1 MNGALDARD
10 YGGGTPRKSFAPWMN
25 ATGVPRHVMAD
36 ICGWSLRNRDAM
48 DGYMKTTPEMVLRIK
63 SSLPAPAYS

>member
-1 MNGALDARD
+1 
-10 YGGGTPRKSFAPWMN
+10 MN
-25 ATGVPRHVMAD
+25 ATGVPRHIMAD

-48 DGYMKTTPEMVLRIK
+48 DGYMKTTPEMVVLRIK

>member
-1 MNGALDARD
+1 MDLR
-10 YGGGTPRKSFAPWMN
+10 GGETLVGDPLT
-25 ATGVPRHVMAD
+25 
-36 ICGWSLRNRDAM
+36 NRDAM